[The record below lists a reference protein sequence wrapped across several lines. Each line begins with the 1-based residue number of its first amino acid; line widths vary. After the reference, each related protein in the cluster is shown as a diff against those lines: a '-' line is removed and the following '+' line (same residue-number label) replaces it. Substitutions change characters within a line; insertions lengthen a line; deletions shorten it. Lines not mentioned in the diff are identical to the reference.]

1 MNVRNIKSFV
11 DKNLKNT
18 RKEKRYRMVG
28 LVLIIRIQQV
38 YGEDRNRGEYMVHND
53 KLQPI

>member
-18 RKEKRYRMVG
+18 QREKKYRMG
-28 LVLIIRIQQV
+28 DLALIIRIQQV
-38 YGEDRNRGEYMVHND
+38 YVEDRNRGEYIVRND